1 VCVIISLH
9 TEDRAFY
16 GYGSY
21 RTPIEK
27 PTDSVTVRLPVVV
40 ESDES
45 ISFHRQQGDILL
57 VLLTYSL
64 RANSHRHFRHDKT
77 VLSVSYPPRPCELDS
92 RRLKT
97 VADKKI

>member
-1 VCVIISLH
+1 MLRSISCLLVPFPQRFGSYDLKRYINMILIIIIIIIIIISVCVIISLH

-45 ISFHRQQGDILL
+45 ISFHRQQVI
-57 VLLTYSL
+57 S
-64 RANSHRHFRHDKT
+64 
-77 VLSVSYPPRPCELDS
+77 C
-92 RRLKT
+92 
-97 VADKKI
+97 